1 MPYVLKPNQLFAKD
15 PNGDGYLEQ
24 NVIAQQTS
32 AEMVAAIRSEGSKQI
47 SSVTAAGTTQ
57 KNAIKTAGDAEVKA
71 IADKGTELDETL
83 NNATEAIAKI
93 DALEDIMAGLRDLL
107 DLVHPVGSIYIS
119 RSNEKT
125 PDEMFGGTWSPI
137 EDCFMLTAG
146 TTYHV
151 GDPDGGEATHKLTEN
166 ELPAFTRQIS
176 MRKLY
181 TENFA
186 NDYTM
191 FVQTGSTDYGT
202 PENHDWKVSIGGIG
216 TDVLGPNGLSGPVV
230 QPAINYKNK
239 PGVTDTATSGAA
251 RLTLTFGGDQEHNN
265 MPPYTIVYAW
275 ERVA

>member
-1 MPYVLKPNQLFAKD
+1 MPYAFKANKVFAKNPD
-15 PNGDGYLEQ
+15 GDGYMSQTVITDKTTNDAIAEIQ
-24 NVIAQQTS
+24 AAGSTQVANVNS
-32 AEMVAAIRSEGSKQI
+32 
-47 SSVTAAGTTQ
+47 AGTTQ
-57 KNAIKTAGDAEVKA
+57 TTRVNTAGNSQVTAISNKA
-71 IADKGTELDETL
+71 TELQTL
-83 NNATEAIAKI
+83 MNDADTTISKI
-93 DALEDIMAGLRDLL
+93 DALDDIISGLRSLL

-119 RSNEKT
+119 KDPT
-125 PDEMFGGTWSPI
+125 DPGDMFGGVWSPI
-137 EDCFMLTAG
+137 TDRFLLTAG
-146 TTYHV
+146 STYHV
-151 GDPDGGEATHKLTEN
+151 GDADGGEATHMLTEN

-202 PENHDWKVSIGGIG
+202 SENHDWKVTIGGIG

-239 PGVTDTATSGAA
+239 PGVTDAATAGAA
-251 RLTLTFGGDQEHNN
+251 RMTLIFGGDQPHNN

-275 ERVA
+275 ERIQ